1 MKVFMFLAL
10 GPIGTPE
17 LAVLGVLFG
26 VIVALGIK
34 KYSRMKTTRNG
45 ESVEGRLKEVGGW
58 LSLFC
63 IALTIVC
70 PFMAISSMSEARGVI
85 SQIGNSLPALTS
97 ILVISLA
104 LDLVVMAV
112 GFYAGLCLINIQ
124 PGAVRITKK
133 YLLLHLV
140 NLAITPFLVLVLL
153 PRDVVDSVFYEFLEG
168 SMHGL
173 PFFIVWY
180 LYLIKSKRVKA
191 TYAQ

>member
-1 MKVFMFLAL
+1 MFLAL

-17 LAVLGVLFG
+17 LAVLAVLFG
-26 VIVALGIK
+26 VIVALGTR
-34 KYSRMKTTRNG
+34 KYCRMKTTRND

-63 IALTIVC
+63 IALTIVG
-70 PFMAISSMSEARGVI
+70 PFQAISSLSETRGAI
-85 SQIGNSLPALTS
+85 SQNGNNLPALTS
-97 ILVISLA
+97 ILIIWQA
-104 LDLVVMAV
+104 LDLIVMAV
-112 GFYAGLCLINIQ
+112 GFYAGVCLINIR
-124 PGAVRITKK
+124 PAAVRIAKN

-140 NLAITPFLVLVLL
+140 NLAITPLLVLLLL
-153 PRDVVDSVFYEFLEG
+153 PRDVGDSVFYEFLKG

-173 PFFIVWY
+173 LFFIVWY